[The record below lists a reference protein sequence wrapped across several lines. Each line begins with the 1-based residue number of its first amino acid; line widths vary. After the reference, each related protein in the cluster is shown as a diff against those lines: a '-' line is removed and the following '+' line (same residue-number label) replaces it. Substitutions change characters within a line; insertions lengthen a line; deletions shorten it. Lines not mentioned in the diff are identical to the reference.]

1 MSLRI
6 HYSPEDDIVMLYTAE
21 EGEGSYDVEGHHWS
35 RVILPSG
42 GGYKPVALEVM
53 FASDLMPL
61 ETNAGYCAKTDTLV
75 IGDGKAST
83 TLVEENGDLTAYW
96 LPEEDAP
103 DDLSLVGVALRR
115 ASAHLAPVIAA
126 RTQPRDIALRRKRTM
141 KYDYI
146 VVGGGSAGCVMA
158 TRLSEQTDKSVILLE
173 AGPDYPDFEHLP
185 QDLKQGNN
193 TWLSAYGPHSWDL
206 RGRANPSQ
214 DEPMVI
220 PRGKAMGGSSSINGQ
235 VVFRGIPEDY
245 DLWAEWGNDEW
256 KFTDCLPFFRKLEND
271 WDFGGDDFHGSEG
284 PLPVRRP
291 KREDW
296 LPFNTAFYDACVAL
310 GIPEHADQNAPDCYT
325 AVSPRPMNNIDGVR
339 MSTSLTFLNTARHRL
354 NLTVRGNIHARRVIL
369 DDGPDGKRAVG
380 VEVESG
386 GEIFTVEGNEIVL
399 CSGTIGSAQILLLSG
414 IGPADHLREMG
425 IPVNHEL
432 PGVGMNFRDH
442 PAAYVLFR
450 GEGDEPDTFAP
461 NIQVGL
467 RWSADDSPT
476 KSDFQIT
483 PTLMTSEHRPASV
496 SYDGAG
502 FHFGLSVGLQ
512 NAVGF
517 GRLSLQSTDP
527 AVQPDLDYQ
536 LFSDPYDRQR
546 MRQAIRKALEIA
558 QESPF
563 SDFIVERLNP
573 TDADLVSDDALDAWI
588 LRNAYTQHHIAGTCK
603 MGPDSDPMAVVN
615 QHGQVRGI
623 EGLRVADASVMPDVI
638 RANTNA
644 TTIMIGERVAEFIK
658 AGV

>member
-21 EGEGSYDVEGHHWS
+21 KGEGSYDVEGYHWT

-53 FASDLMPL
+53 FASDLIPL
-61 ETNAGYCAKTDTLV
+61 ETNAGYCSETDTLL
-75 IGDGKAST
+75 IGDGKASNAP
-83 TLVEENGDLTAYW
+83 VEENGDLTAYW

-103 DDLSLVGVALRR
+103 DDLSLVCVALRR
-115 ASAHLAPVIAA
+115 ASVHLAPVIAA
-126 RTQPRDIALRRKRTM
+126 RTQPPDIALRRKRTM

-185 QDLKQGNN
+185 EDLKQGNN

-206 RGRANPSQ
+206 RGRANSSQ
-214 DEPMVI
+214 NEPMVI
-220 PRGKAMGGSSSINGQ
+220 PRGWAMGGSSSINGQ

-296 LPFNTAFYDACVAL
+296 LPFNAAFYDACVAL

-325 AVSPRPMNNIDGVR
+325 AISPRPMNNIDGVR

-354 NLTVRGNIHARRVIL
+354 NLTVRGNIHAHRVIL
-369 DDGPDGKRAVG
+369 DGNRAVG
-380 VEVESG
+380 VEAQSG
-386 GEIFTVEGNEIVL
+386 GEVFTVEGNEIVL

-414 IGPADHLREMG
+414 IGPADHLREVG

-432 PGVGMNFRDH
+432 PGVGRNFRDH
-442 PAAYVLFR
+442 PAAYILFR
-450 GEGDEPDTFAP
+450 GEGEEPDTFAP

-496 SYDGAG
+496 SYDGEG

-527 AVQPDLDYQ
+527 TVQPDLDYQ

-546 MRQAIRKALEIA
+546 MRQAVRKALEIA
-558 QESPF
+558 ESSPF

-615 QHGQVRGI
+615 QHGQVHGVQ
-623 EGLRVADASVMPDVI
+623 GLRVADASVMPDVI

>member
-1 MSLRI
+1 MSLLM
-6 HYSPEDDIVMLYTAE
+6 HYSPEDDIAMLYTTEA
-21 EGEGSYDVEGHHWS
+21 GEGSYDVEGHHWT
-35 RVILPSG
+35 RIVLPPDN
-42 GGYKPVALEVM
+42 GYRPVALEVM
-53 FASDLMPL
+53 FVSDLVPL
-61 ETNAGYCAKTDTLV
+61 ETNGGYCSETDTLV
-75 IGDGKAST
+75 IGDGKGSA

-96 LPEEDAP
+96 LPEEDYP
-103 DDLSLVGVALRR
+103 DDFNLVAVALRQ
-115 ASAHLAPVIAA
+115 ASVHLAPVIAA
-126 RTQPRDIALRRKRTM
+126 QRKPLAIASRRNPTM
-141 KYDYI
+141 QYDYI

-158 TRLSEQTDKSVILLE
+158 TRLSEMTDKSVILLE

-185 QDLKQGNN
+185 EDLKQGNN

-206 RGRANPSQ
+206 RGRATPLQ

-256 KFTDCLPFFRKLEND
+256 KFTDCLPFFRKMEND
-271 WDFGGDDFHGSEG
+271 WDYSGDDFHGSEG

-291 KREDW
+291 KRQDW
-296 LPFNTAFYDACVAL
+296 LPFNTAFYDACVRL
-310 GIPEHADQNAPDCYT
+310 GIPEHPDQNAPDCYT

-339 MSTSLTFLNTARHRL
+339 MSTSLTFLSTARHRL
-354 NLTVRGNIHARRVIL
+354 NLTVRGNIHARRVVL
-369 DDGPDGKRAVG
+369 DGNRAVG

-386 GEIFTVEGNEIVL
+386 GEIFTVEGKEIVL

-442 PAAYVLFR
+442 PAAYILFR
-450 GEGDEPDTFAP
+450 GEGEEPDTFAP

-476 KSDFQIT
+476 KADFQIT
-483 PTLMTSEHRPASV
+483 PTLMTSEHRPSSI
-496 SYDGAG
+496 SYDGSG

-558 QESPF
+558 GESPF
-563 SDFIVERLNP
+563 KEFIVERLNP
-573 TDADLVSDDALDAWI
+573 VDADLVSDDALDNWI

-603 MGPDSDPMAVVN
+603 MGPASDSMAVVS
-615 QHGQVRGI
+615 QHGQVHGI

-644 TTIMIGERVAEFIK
+644 TTIMISERVSEFIK

>member
-1 MSLRI
+1 
-6 HYSPEDDIVMLYTAE
+6 
-21 EGEGSYDVEGHHWS
+21 
-35 RVILPSG
+35 
-42 GGYKPVALEVM
+42 
-53 FASDLMPL
+53 
-61 ETNAGYCAKTDTLV
+61 
-75 IGDGKAST
+75 
-83 TLVEENGDLTAYW
+83 
-96 LPEEDAP
+96 
-103 DDLSLVGVALRR
+103 
-115 ASAHLAPVIAA
+115 
-126 RTQPRDIALRRKRTM
+126 M

-185 QDLKQGNN
+185 EDLKQGNN

-206 RGRANPSQ
+206 RGRANSSQ
-214 DEPMVI
+214 SEPMII
-220 PRGKAMGGSSSINGQ
+220 PRGWAMGGSSSINGQ

-310 GIPEHADQNAPDCYT
+310 GIPEHPDQNAPDCYT
-325 AVSPRPMNNIDGVR
+325 AISPRPMNNIDGVR

-354 NLTVRGNIHARRVIL
+354 NLTVRGNIHAHRVIL
-369 DDGPDGKRAVG
+369 ERDGSTGSPRAVG
-380 VEVESG
+380 VQVQSG
-386 GEIFTVEGNEIVL
+386 GEVFTVEGNEIVL

-450 GEGDEPDTFAP
+450 GEGEEPDTFAP

-496 SYDGAG
+496 SYDGEG
-502 FHFGLSVGLQ
+502 FHFGLSIGLQ

-527 AVQPDLDYQ
+527 TVQPDLDYR

-546 MRQAIRKALEIA
+546 MRQAVRKALEIA
-558 QESPF
+558 RQPPF

-603 MGPDSDPMAVVN
+603 MGPDGDPMAVVN
-615 QHGQVRGI
+615 QHGQVHGVQ
-623 EGLRVADASVMPDVI
+623 GLRVADASVMPDVI

>member
-1 MSLRI
+1 
-6 HYSPEDDIVMLYTAE
+6 
-21 EGEGSYDVEGHHWS
+21 
-35 RVILPSG
+35 
-42 GGYKPVALEVM
+42 
-53 FASDLMPL
+53 
-61 ETNAGYCAKTDTLV
+61 
-75 IGDGKAST
+75 
-83 TLVEENGDLTAYW
+83 
-96 LPEEDAP
+96 
-103 DDLSLVGVALRR
+103 
-115 ASAHLAPVIAA
+115 
-126 RTQPRDIALRRKRTM
+126 M

-158 TRLSEQTDKSVILLE
+158 TRLSEQTDRSVILLE

-354 NLTVRGNIHARRVIL
+354 NLTVRGNIHARRVVL

-432 PGVGMNFRDH
+432 SGVGMNFRDH

-558 QESPF
+558 DNPPF

-658 AGV
+658 SGV

>member
-1 MSLRI
+1 MNVKYLESILYYDCELLFEAADDAGQYYVAVHDRDCESGCEYIVVPAALENLAAFKAGQIGLRSLLQAA
-6 HYSPEDDIVMLYTAE
+6 PGGAWYTARL
-21 EGEGSYDVEGHHWS
+21 SAD
-35 RVILPSG
+35 
-42 GGYKPVALEVM
+42 ADM
-53 FASDLMPL
+53 D
-61 ETNAGYCAKTDTLV
+61 TDTGEINLTPQPTQ
-75 IGDGKAST
+75 IADSADLLAADYYIANST
-83 TLVEENGDLTAYW
+83 NPETIEELH
-96 LPEEDAP
+96 P
-103 DDLSLVGVALRR
+103 
-115 ASAHLAPVIAA
+115 
-126 RTQPRDIALRRKRTM
+126 TM
-141 KYDYI
+141 QYDYI

-158 TRLSEQTDKSVILLE
+158 TRLSEMTDKSVILLE

-185 QDLKQGNN
+185 EDLKQGNN

-206 RGRANPSQ
+206 RGRATPLQ
-214 DEPMVI
+214 DEPMII

-271 WDFGGDDFHGSEG
+271 WDYSGDDFHGSEG

-291 KREDW
+291 KRQDW
-296 LPFNTAFYDACVAL
+296 LPFNTAFYDACVRL
-310 GIPEHADQNAPDCYT
+310 GIPEHPDQNAPDCYT

-339 MSTSLTFLNTARHRL
+339 MSTSLTFLSTARHRL
-354 NLTVRGNIHARRVIL
+354 NLTVRGNIHARRVVL
-369 DDGPDGKRAVG
+369 DGNKAVG

-386 GEIFTVEGNEIVL
+386 GETFTVEGKEIVL
-399 CSGTIGSAQILLLSG
+399 CSGTIGSAQMLLLSG
-414 IGPADHLREMG
+414 IGPADHLREIG

-442 PAAYVLFR
+442 PAAYILFR
-450 GEGDEPDTFAP
+450 GEGEEPDTFAP

-476 KSDFQIT
+476 KADFQIT
-483 PTLMTSEHRPASV
+483 PTLMTSEHRPSSI
-496 SYDGAG
+496 SYDGSG

-558 QESPF
+558 GESPF
-563 SDFIVERLNP
+563 KEFIVERLNP
-573 TDADLVSDDALDAWI
+573 VDADLVSDDALDNWI

-603 MGPDSDPMAVVN
+603 MGPANDPMAVVS
-615 QHGQVRGI
+615 QHGQVHGI
-623 EGLRVADASVMPDVI
+623 AGLRVADASVMPDVI

-644 TTIMIGERVAEFIK
+644 TTIMISERVSEFIK

>member
-6 HYSPEDDIVMLYTAE
+6 HYSPEDDIVMLYTTE
-21 EGEGSYDVEGHHWS
+21 EGEGGYDVEGHHWT

-42 GGYKPVALEVM
+42 GGHKPVALEVM
-53 FASDLMPL
+53 FVSDLMPL
-61 ETNAGYCAKTDTLV
+61 ETNGGYCSETDTLV
-75 IGDGKAST
+75 IGDGKGSA
-83 TLVEENGDLTAYW
+83 TLVEENGDLSAYW
-96 LPEEDAP
+96 LPEEDYP
-103 DDLSLVGVALRR
+103 DDLSLAAVALRR
-115 ASAHLAPVIAA
+115 ASVHLAPVIAA
-126 RTQPRDIALRRKRTM
+126 QQQPLDIASRRKLTM
-141 KYDYI
+141 QYDYI

-158 TRLSEQTDKSVILLE
+158 TRLSEMTDKSVILLE

-185 QDLKQGNN
+185 EDLKQGNN

-206 RGRANPSQ
+206 RGRATPLQ
-214 DEPMVI
+214 DEPMII

-271 WDFGGDDFHGSEG
+271 WDYSGDDFHGSEG

-291 KREDW
+291 KRQDW
-296 LPFNTAFYDACVAL
+296 LPFNTAFYDACVRL
-310 GIPEHADQNAPDCYT
+310 GIPEHPDQNAPDCYT

-339 MSTSLTFLNTARHRL
+339 MSTSLTFLSTARHRL
-354 NLTVRGNIHARRVIL
+354 NLTVRGNIHARRVVL
-369 DDGPDGKRAVG
+369 DGNKAVG

-386 GEIFTVEGNEIVL
+386 GEIFTVEGKEIVL
-399 CSGTIGSAQILLLSG
+399 CSGTIGSAQMLLLSG

-442 PAAYVLFR
+442 PAAYILFR
-450 GEGDEPDTFAP
+450 GEGEEPDTFAP

-476 KSDFQIT
+476 KADFQIT
-483 PTLMTSEHRPASV
+483 PTLMTSEHRPSSI
-496 SYDGAG
+496 SYDGSG

-512 NAVGF
+512 NAVGA

-558 QESPF
+558 EESPF
-563 SDFIVERLNP
+563 KDFIVERLNP
-573 TDADLVSDDALDAWI
+573 VDADLVSDDALDNWI

-603 MGPDSDPMAVVN
+603 MGPASDPMAVVS
-615 QHGQVRGI
+615 QHGQVHGI

-644 TTIMIGERVAEFIK
+644 TTIMISERVSEFIK
-658 AGV
+658 ADA

>member
-6 HYSPEDDIVMLYTAE
+6 HYSPEDDIVMLYTTE
-21 EGEGSYDVEGHHWS
+21 EGEGSYDVEGHHWT
-35 RVILPSG
+35 RVILPAG
-42 GGYKPVALEVM
+42 GGYKPVAMEVM
-53 FASDLMPL
+53 FVSDLMPL
-61 ETNAGYCAKTDTLV
+61 ETNGRYRSETDTLV
-75 IGDGKAST
+75 VGDGEDSA

-96 LPEEDAP
+96 LPEEDGP
-103 DDLSLVGVALRR
+103 DDWSLVAVALRR
-115 ASAHLAPVIAA
+115 ASVHLAPVIAVQ
-126 RTQPRDIALRRKRTM
+126 TQPLDGTLRRKRTM

-206 RGRANPSQ
+206 RGRANPTQ

-245 DLWAEWGNDEW
+245 DRWAEWGNDEW

-310 GIPEHADQNAPDCYT
+310 GIPEHPDQNAPDCYT
-325 AVSPRPMNNIDGVR
+325 AISPRPMNNIDGVR

-354 NLTVRGNIHARRVIL
+354 NLTVRGNIHARRVVL
-369 DDGPDGKRAVG
+369 DGNRAVG

-386 GEIFTVEGNEIVL
+386 GEIFTVAGNEIVL
-399 CSGTIGSAQILLLSG
+399 CSGTIGSAQMLLLSG
-414 IGPADHLREMG
+414 IGPTDHLRAMG

-442 PAAYVLFR
+442 PAAYILFR
-450 GEGDEPDTFAP
+450 GEGEEPDTFAP

-476 KSDFQIT
+476 KADFQIT

-496 SYDGAG
+496 SYDGEG

-546 MRQAIRKALEIA
+546 MRQAVRKALEIA

-563 SDFIVERLNP
+563 KDFIVERLNP
-573 TDADLVSDDALDAWI
+573 TDADLVSDDTLDAWI

-615 QHGQVRGI
+615 QYGQVHGLQ
-623 EGLRVADASVMPDVI
+623 GLRVADASVMPDVI

>member
-1 MSLRI
+1 MSLRM
-6 HYSPEDDIVMLYTAE
+6 HYSPEDDIVMLYTTE
-21 EGEGSYDVEGHHWS
+21 RGEGSCDVEGYHWT

-42 GGYKPVALEVM
+42 GGYKPVAIEVM
-53 FASDLMPL
+53 FVSDLIPL
-61 ETNAGYCAKTDTLV
+61 EANGCYYSETDTLV
-75 IGDGKAST
+75 IGDAEGST
-83 TLVEENGDLTAYW
+83 TLVEENGDLIAYW
-96 LPEEDAP
+96 LSEEDDP
-103 DDLSLVGVALRR
+103 DDLSLTAVALRR
-115 ASAHLAPVIAA
+115 ASVHLAPVIAA
-126 RTQPRDIALRRKRTM
+126 QTQPPDTASRRKRAM

-158 TRLSEQTDKSVILLE
+158 TRLSEMTDKSVILLE

-206 RGRANPSQ
+206 RGRANSSQ
-214 DEPMVI
+214 SEPMVI
-220 PRGKAMGGSSSINGQ
+220 PRGWAMGGSSSINGQ

-245 DLWAEWGNDEW
+245 DIWAEWGNDEW

-296 LPFNTAFYDACVAL
+296 LPFNAAFYEACVAL
-310 GIPEHADQNAPDCYT
+310 GIPEHPDQNAPDCYT
-325 AVSPRPMNNIDGVR
+325 AISPRPMNNIDGVR
-339 MSTSLTFLNTARHRL
+339 MSTSLTFLSTARHRL
-354 NLTVRGNIHARRVIL
+354 NLTVRGNIHAHRVVM
-369 DDGPDGKRAVG
+369 DGNRAVG
-380 VEVESG
+380 VEVQSG
-386 GEIFTVEGNEIVL
+386 GEVFTVEGNEIIL
-399 CSGTIGSAQILLLSG
+399 CSGTIGSAQLLLLSG

-442 PAAYVLFR
+442 PAAYILFR
-450 GEGDEPDTFAP
+450 GEGEEPDTFAP

-476 KSDFQIT
+476 KADFQIT

-496 SYDGAG
+496 SYDGEG

-527 AVQPDLDYQ
+527 TVQPDLDYQ

-546 MRQAIRKALEIA
+546 MRQAVRKALEIA
-558 QESPF
+558 ERSPF
-563 SDFIVERLNP
+563 KEFIVERLNP
-573 TDADLVSDDALDAWI
+573 VDADLTSDDALDSWI

-615 QHGQVRGI
+615 QHGQVHGVQ
-623 EGLRVADASVMPDVI
+623 GLRVADASVMPDVI

-644 TTIMIGERVAEFIK
+644 TTIMISERVAEFIK

>member
-1 MSLRI
+1 MLK
-6 HYSPEDDIVMLYTAE
+6 SPLDPKQERSPI
-21 EGEGSYDVEGHHWS
+21 
-35 RVILPSG
+35 
-42 GGYKPVALEVM
+42 
-53 FASDLMPL
+53 
-61 ETNAGYCAKTDTLV
+61 
-75 IGDGKAST
+75 
-83 TLVEENGDLTAYW
+83 
-96 LPEEDAP
+96 
-103 DDLSLVGVALRR
+103 
-115 ASAHLAPVIAA
+115 
-126 RTQPRDIALRRKRTM
+126 M

-206 RGRANPSQ
+206 RGRANPAQ

-271 WDFGGDDFHGSEG
+271 WDFGGDDFHGSDG

-310 GIPEHADQNAPDCYT
+310 GIPEHPDQNAPDCET
-325 AVSPRPMNNIDGVR
+325 AISPRPMNNIDGVR

-369 DDGPDGKRAVG
+369 DRDGSTGSPRAVG

-442 PAAYVLFR
+442 PAAYILFR
-450 GEGDEPDTFAP
+450 GDGEEPDTFAP

-476 KSDFQIT
+476 KADFQIT

-496 SYDGAG
+496 SYDGEG

-558 QESPF
+558 DNPPF

-615 QHGQVRGI
+615 QHGQVHGVS
-623 EGLRVADASVMPDVI
+623 GLRVADASVMPDVI

>member
-6 HYSPEDDIVMLYTAE
+6 HYSPEDDIVMLYTTE
-21 EGEGSYDVEGHHWS
+21 KGEVSYDVEGHHWT
-35 RVILPSG
+35 RVVLPSG

-53 FASDLMPL
+53 FVSDLMPL
-61 ETNAGYCAKTDTLV
+61 ETNGNYCSETDTLV
-75 IGDGKAST
+75 IGDGKASASI
-83 TLVEENGDLTAYW
+83 VEENGDLTAYW

-103 DDLSLVGVALRR
+103 DDLGLVAVALRR

-126 RTQPRDIALRRKRTM
+126 QTQSPDIALRRKRTM

-185 QDLKQGNN
+185 EDLKQGNN

-206 RGRANPSQ
+206 RGRANSSQ
-214 DEPMVI
+214 SEPMVI
-220 PRGKAMGGSSSINGQ
+220 PRGWAMGGSSSINGQ

-245 DLWAEWGNDEW
+245 DRWAEWGNDEW

-296 LPFNTAFYDACVAL
+296 LPFNAAFYDACVAL

-325 AVSPRPMNNIDGVR
+325 AISPRPMNNIDGVR

-354 NLTVRGNIHARRVIL
+354 NLTVRGNIHAHRVIL
-369 DDGPDGKRAVG
+369 DGNRAVG
-380 VEVESG
+380 VQVQSG
-386 GEIFTVEGNEIVL
+386 GEVFTVEGNEIIL

-432 PGVGMNFRDH
+432 PGVGRNFRDH
-442 PAAYVLFR
+442 PAAYILFR
-450 GEGDEPDTFAP
+450 GEGEEPDTFAP

-496 SYDGAG
+496 SYDGSG

-527 AVQPDLDYQ
+527 TVQPDLDYQ
-536 LFSDPYDRQR
+536 LFSDRLRPPAHAPGRPQGAGNRPAAALQR
-546 MRQAIRKALEIA
+546 FHRRAA
-558 QESPF
+558 ESHRRRP
-563 SDFIVERLNP
+563 
-573 TDADLVSDDALDAWI
+573 
-588 LRNAYTQHHIAGTCK
+588 
-603 MGPDSDPMAVVN
+603 
-615 QHGQVRGI
+615 
-623 EGLRVADASVMPDVI
+623 
-638 RANTNA
+638 
-644 TTIMIGERVAEFIK
+644 GERRRAGRLDHAQRLHAAPHRRHLQDGAGQRPHGRGEPARAGPRG
-658 AGV
+658 AGVAGRRRLGDARRDSRQHQCDDDNDRRAGG

>member
-1 MSLRI
+1 M
-6 HYSPEDDIVMLYTAE
+6 
-21 EGEGSYDVEGHHWS
+21 
-35 RVILPSG
+35 
-42 GGYKPVALEVM
+42 
-53 FASDLMPL
+53 
-61 ETNAGYCAKTDTLV
+61 
-75 IGDGKAST
+75 
-83 TLVEENGDLTAYW
+83 
-96 LPEEDAP
+96 
-103 DDLSLVGVALRR
+103 
-115 ASAHLAPVIAA
+115 
-126 RTQPRDIALRRKRTM
+126 Q
-141 KYDYI
+141 YDYI

-158 TRLSEQTDKSVILLE
+158 TRLSELTDKSVILLE

-185 QDLKQGNN
+185 EDLKQGNN

-206 RGRANPSQ
+206 RGRATPLQ
-214 DEPMVI
+214 DEPMII

-256 KFTDCLPFFRKLEND
+256 KFTDCLPFFRKMEND
-271 WDFGGDDFHGSEG
+271 WDYSGDDFHGSEG

-291 KREDW
+291 KRQDW
-296 LPFNTAFYDACVAL
+296 LPFNTAFYDACVRL
-310 GIPEHADQNAPDCYT
+310 GIPEHPDQNAPDCYT

-339 MSTSLTFLNTARHRL
+339 MSTSLTFLSTARHRL
-354 NLTVRGNIHARRVIL
+354 NLTVRGNIHARRVVL
-369 DDGPDGKRAVG
+369 DGNKAVG

-386 GEIFTVEGNEIVL
+386 GEIFTVEGKEIVL
-399 CSGTIGSAQILLLSG
+399 CSGTIGSAQMLLLSG

-442 PAAYVLFR
+442 PAAYILFR
-450 GEGDEPDTFAP
+450 GEGEEPDTFAP

-476 KSDFQIT
+476 RADFQIT
-483 PTLMTSEHRPASV
+483 PTLMTSEHRPSSI
-496 SYDGAG
+496 SYDGSG

-558 QESPF
+558 GESPF
-563 SDFIVERLNP
+563 KEFIVERLNP
-573 TDADLVSDDALDAWI
+573 MDADLISDDALDNWI

-603 MGPDSDPMAVVN
+603 MGPSSDPMAVVS
-615 QHGQVRGI
+615 QHGQVHGI
-623 EGLRVADASVMPDVI
+623 AGLRVADASVMPDVI

-644 TTIMIGERVAEFIK
+644 TTIMISERVSEFIK

>member
-1 MSLRI
+1 
-6 HYSPEDDIVMLYTAE
+6 
-21 EGEGSYDVEGHHWS
+21 
-35 RVILPSG
+35 
-42 GGYKPVALEVM
+42 
-53 FASDLMPL
+53 
-61 ETNAGYCAKTDTLV
+61 
-75 IGDGKAST
+75 
-83 TLVEENGDLTAYW
+83 
-96 LPEEDAP
+96 
-103 DDLSLVGVALRR
+103 
-115 ASAHLAPVIAA
+115 
-126 RTQPRDIALRRKRTM
+126 M

-206 RGRANPSQ
+206 RGRANPAQ

-245 DLWAEWGNDEW
+245 DRWAEWGNDEW

-325 AVSPRPMNNIDGVR
+325 AISPRPMNNIDGVR

-369 DDGPDGKRAVG
+369 DTNGSTGSPRAVG

-386 GEIFTVEGNEIVL
+386 GEVFTVEGNEIVL

-414 IGPADHLREMG
+414 IGPSRPPAGDGHSGEPRTARRG
-425 IPVNHEL
+425 HEL
-432 PGVGMNFRDH
+432 PRPSRRLRSVPWRGRGTRHLRAQH
-442 PAAYVLFR
+442 PGGPALER
-450 GEGDEPDTFAP
+450 RRFAD
-461 NIQVGL
+461 
-467 RWSADDSPT
+467 A
-476 KSDFQIT
+476 
-483 PTLMTSEHRPASV
+483 
-496 SYDGAG
+496 
-502 FHFGLSVGLQ
+502 
-512 NAVGF
+512 
-517 GRLSLQSTDP
+517 GRLPDHAHPDDQRAP
-527 AVQPDLDYQ
+527 A
-536 LFSDPYDRQR
+536 
-546 MRQAIRKALEIA
+546 
-558 QESPF
+558 
-563 SDFIVERLNP
+563 
-573 TDADLVSDDALDAWI
+573 
-588 LRNAYTQHHIAGTCK
+588 
-603 MGPDSDPMAVVN
+603 
-615 QHGQVRGI
+615 GQCV
-623 EGLRVADASVMPDVI
+623 L
-638 RANTNA
+638 
-644 TTIMIGERVAEFIK
+644 
-658 AGV
+658 